1 MRAGSGEDDFRQG
14 RDGLGAWDGET
25 VAEIIPERDFEL
37 AAGFSEAEEGVAA
50 VTTDVAAGAG
60 ADLSPGHLAAD
71 VVF

>member
-1 MRAGSGEDDFRQG
+1 LGSGEDDFGQ
-14 RDGLGAWDGET
+14 AWDGVSARDGEA
-25 VAEIIPERDFEL
+25 VAEVIPERDFEL
-37 AAGFSEAEEGVAA
+37 GACFGEAEEGVAA